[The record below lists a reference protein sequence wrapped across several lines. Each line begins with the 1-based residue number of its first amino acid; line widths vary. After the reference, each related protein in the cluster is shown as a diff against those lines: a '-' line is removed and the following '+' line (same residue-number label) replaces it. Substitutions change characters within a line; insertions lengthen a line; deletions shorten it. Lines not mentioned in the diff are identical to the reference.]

1 MRKARVQMKRLVQ
14 VSALAFCAGFAGG
27 TNVTFAGSA
36 ALPVTPKAVIYF
48 GWDTLRATTEDV
60 YRNREKFAATGV
72 DGLAL
77 PVDGRD
83 AKGRE
88 FLGRLVL
95 KGAWR
100 YEDFAATLPKL
111 KEMTRLKGLDQ
122 SFAMVYLMSSP
133 RMRWDDDA
141 AWARAAENVAILG
154 RVAKEGGLK
163 GLFIDHEDYTG
174 TPLFTW
180 RAGDPDYAETRR
192 LARKRG
198 HELFA
203 ALAKT
208 FPDAVVINDR
218 VLAQH
223 DPALWSQTPTEA
235 AGALR
240 DLWYPFVNGAL
251 EALPPTLRFMDGCES
266 TYGAK
271 DNDGYRARG
280 YTARNEGLAFVEPA
294 LRTKYLAQS
303 GLCFAKWLDS
313 CTKTNA
319 QGQAWLAE
327 TLFAAG
333 ALTEGF
339 YWTYGERHPI
349 IDWGRKVHP
358 RVSDTPW
365 MSVVPELPAL
375 LRASVG
381 DYGRIRERAAR
392 GELENLIGNPS
403 CEGADASVPAPFETY
418 TDLKDR
424 PQGLFVRDA
433 EVGCDRPGSL
443 RLGGSGNFTFTRGAV
458 KPGDRVYVR
467 FAAKG
472 TEPFANVVWRKGG
485 LWKWYTEYQTLVKP
499 CGTTADGWKVFEVCM
514 VAPEG
519 MDGIGIILG
528 GRDVSPDAPCWFD
541 DISIYRW

>member
-1 MRKARVQMKRLVQ
+1 MKKLVQMTLMASCVGL
-14 VSALAFCAGFAGG
+14 ALPPKPAY
-27 TNVTFAGSA
+27 AGSA

-48 GWDTLRATTEDV
+48 GWDMLGATTEDV
-60 YRNREKFAATGV
+60 YRNRAKFAATGV
-72 DGLAL
+72 DGIAM
-77 PVDGRD
+77 PVNGLNE
-83 AKGRE
+83 KGNE
-88 FLGRLVL
+88 YLGRLVL

-100 YEDFAATLPKL
+100 YEDFATTLPKL
-111 KEMTRLKGLDQ
+111 REMTRLKGLGK

-133 RMRWDDDA
+133 RMKWDDDA
-141 AWARAAENVAILG
+141 AWARAASNFAILG
-154 RVAKEGGLK
+154 RVAREGGLK

-180 RAGDPDYAETRR
+180 RAGDPDYDATRA
-192 LARKRG
+192 LARRRG
-198 HELFA
+198 RELFE
-203 ALAKT
+203 ALAST

-223 DPALWSQTPTEA
+223 DPALWSQTPVEA
-235 AGALR
+235 ARAVR
-240 DLWYPFVNGAL
+240 DLWHPFVNGVI
-251 EALPPTLRFMDGCES
+251 EALPPTMRFMDGCES

-319 QGQAWLAE
+319 QGRAWLTE

-333 ALTEGF
+333 AMTTDY

-349 IDWGRKVHP
+349 IDWGRKVNP
-358 RVSDTPW
+358 RVSGTTWRD
-365 MSVVPELPAL
+365 VVPELPAL

-381 DYGRIRERAAR
+381 DYGDVRARAAR
-392 GELENLIGNPS
+392 GELENLVSNPS
-403 CEGADASVPAPFETY
+403 CDGADASVPAPFETY
-418 TDLKDR
+418 SNLKER

-433 EVGCDRPGSL
+433 EVGCAKPGSL
-443 RLGGSGNFTFTRGAV
+443 RLGGSGNFTFTRGVV

-467 FAAKG
+467 FSAKG
-472 TEPFANVVWRKGG
+472 TEPYAHFVWRKGG
-485 LWKWYTEYQTLVKP
+485 LWKWYTEYQTLVRP
-499 CGTTADGWKVFEVCM
+499 CCTAADGWKSFEACM

-519 MDGIGIILG
+519 VDGIGIVLG
-528 GRDVSPDAPCWFD
+528 GCDVTPESPCWFD
-541 DISIYRW
+541 DIGIYRW